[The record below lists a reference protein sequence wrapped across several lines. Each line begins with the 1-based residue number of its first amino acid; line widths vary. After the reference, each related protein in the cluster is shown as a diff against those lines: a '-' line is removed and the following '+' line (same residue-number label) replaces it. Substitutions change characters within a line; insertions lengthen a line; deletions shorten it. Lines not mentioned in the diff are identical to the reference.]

1 MLAGAKAVGEAAVV
15 EEVAKMNHRLLIPSQ
30 DQNGNVVATHFGRA
44 PYFATVDIDEDGNII
59 DKDVHANRGE
69 HAGGRGH
76 AHDNVLTLQPN
87 VIIVQG
93 MGPRGLRSFQS
104 QNIAVLQ
111 ANSTDVDQVVQSYID
126 GDLQELTDGCDQA
139 RHG

>member
-1 MLAGAKAVGEAAVV
+1 M
-15 EEVAKMNHRLLIPSQ
+15 KMKRRVLVPSE
-30 DQNGNVVATHFGRA
+30 DENGSVVAMHFGRA
-44 PYFATVDIDEDGNII
+44 PYFSTFDIDEDGNII
-59 DKDVHANRGE
+59 DKEVHTNRGE
-69 HAGGRGH
+69 HAGGSGH

-111 ANSTDVDQVVQSYID
+111 ANSRDVNQVVQSYID
-126 GDLQELTDGCDQA
+126 GNLEELTDGCDQA
-139 RHG
+139 RHA

>member
-1 MLAGAKAVGEAAVV
+1 MKRRVLV
-15 EEVAKMNHRLLIPSQ
+15 PSE
-30 DQNGNVVATHFGRA
+30 DENGSVVAMHFGRA
-44 PYFATVDIDEDGNII
+44 PYFSMFDIDEDGNII
-59 DKDVHANRGE
+59 NKEVHTNRGE

-104 QNIAVLQ
+104 QSIAVLQ
-111 ANSTDVDQVVQSYID
+111 ANSRDVNQVVQSYID
-126 GDLQELTDGCDQA
+126 GNLQELTDGCDQA
-139 RHG
+139 RHA